1 MKWVVRLFNFYI
13 NSSVHVSL
21 AVVALVF
28 VTYRTLDI
36 PCQRDFIFFVFFA
49 SITGYN
55 FIKYSSLAKLHHKS
69 LTESLRA
76 IQLFSLVCFLCMVF
90 YAIRLPDEVLF
101 TCAIFGVLTLLYAL
115 PIFSRK
121 RNLRSFYGAKM
132 YTIAFVWAGVTVLL
146 PVLNSGEDLT
156 MDVWISFVQRFLFV
170 IVITLPF
177 DIRDLNYDRH
187 EIHTI
192 PKSLGIKY
200 TKILGV
206 GLLILSI
213 MMEFLKG
220 QFEFRNLIALSVI
233 AIVSAVFLIRSSD
246 TQSKYYASFFVEGL
260 PIIWWGL
267 LYIDGFIALIHG
279 LTFL

>member
-1 MKWVVRLFNFYI
+1 MKWIARIFNFYI
-13 NSSVHVSL
+13 NSSIHVSL

-28 VTYRTLDI
+28 VTCSTLDI
-36 PCQRDFIFFVFFA
+36 YCQKDFIFFTFFA

-55 FIKYSSLAKLHHKS
+55 FIKYSRLAKLHHRS

-76 IQLFSLVCFLCMVF
+76 IQLFSLVCFVCMLF
-90 YAIRLPDEVLF
+90 YTIRLPYEVLF
-101 TCAIFGVLTLLYAL
+101 TCVIFGIFTLLYAL
-115 PIFSRK
+115 PVFSRK

-146 PVLNSGEDLT
+146 PVLNAGQELA

-177 DIRDLNYDRH
+177 DMRDLNYDRN

-200 TKILGV
+200 TKVLGV
-206 GLLILSI
+206 GLLILCTI
-213 MMEFLKG
+213 LEFFKN
-220 QFEFRNLIALSVI
+220 EFQYKNLVVLCVLGVLSAL
-233 AIVSAVFLIRSSD
+233 FLIRSSD
-246 TQSKYYASFFVEGL
+246 KQSTYYASFFVEAL
-260 PIIWWGL
+260 PLVWWGL
-267 LYIDGFIALIHG
+267 LYVLPE
-279 LTFL
+279 LLP